1 MSDHSQGHNDNWF
14 RHTGDEVLPQH
25 EHAAHVNSAVIGL
38 TLLAVVFGV
47 LLTVIV
53 LSMYY
58 VGYTT
63 RLRAE
68 RQEGTASAAEYLVY
82 RDNAQR
88 SLNQFGWADRQAG
101 TVNLPI
107 SRAMDE
113 VVAYYNE
120 PGRAGHEKWRGPLK
134 YVSSE
139 GAATGVAMA
148 EQTPDD

>member
-1 MSDHSQGHNDNWF
+1 MSFQFNESYY
-14 RHTGDEVLPQH
+14 
-25 EHAAHVNSAVIGL
+25 L
-38 TLLAVVFGV
+38 TNNADVFLAVATGQ
-47 LLTVIV
+47 I
-53 LSMYY
+53 
-58 VGYTT
+58 
-63 RLRAE
+63 
-68 RQEGTASAAEYLVY
+68 ASGLAHY
-82 RDNAQR
+82 
-88 SLNQFGWADRQAG
+88 NQFGWADRQAG